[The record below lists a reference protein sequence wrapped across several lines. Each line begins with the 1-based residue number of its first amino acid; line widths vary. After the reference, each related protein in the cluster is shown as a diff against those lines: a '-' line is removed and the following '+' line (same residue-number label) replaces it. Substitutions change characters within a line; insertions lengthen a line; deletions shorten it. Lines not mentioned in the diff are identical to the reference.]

1 MAPWGKKNPAPKGKG
16 TGKDQHGNPIVS
28 KPTEP
33 VHEMHLA
40 ARNGDLP
47 EMKRLLAEGVVSDVN
62 DSGLNGST
70 PLHVAAAANHVHVM
84 EWLIDSG
91 ADIDAQNL
99 GRLWTPLHYAAMSGW
114 LEPTK
119 LLLERGAS
127 PIGKL
132 KTQGKNYQ
140 EINKVPPQFRLT
152 PSMLARLNENNDWE
166 AVAELVEKESGETPD
181 QSAAKLKAFG
191 KTKSKK

>member
-1 MAPWGKKNPAPKGKG
+1 MNKKKPANKTTIIKALFE
-16 TGKDQHGNPIVS
+16 Q
-28 KPTEP
+28 
-33 VHEMHLA
+33 
-40 ARNGDLP
+40 
-47 EMKRLLAEGVVSDVN
+47 DV
-62 DSGLNGST
+62 L
-70 PLHVAAAANHVHVM
+70 
-84 EWLIDSG
+84 
-91 ADIDAQNL
+91 
-99 GRLWTPLHYAAMSGW
+99 
-114 LEPTK
+114 
-119 LLLERGAS
+119 
-127 PIGKL
+127 KL